1 MPGGNLS
8 IRGGPRRGC
17 GATGP
22 APDRGPRPP
31 PETLAPNSRPRD
43 PLLAKPA
50 RDPGLETLAPETPA
64 PEPQALRPQS
74 YEPGPRDPS
83 PATPGADPGDMGTP
97 TPASQRP
104 SAFSLRAP
112 GDPCPAEVPARPGR
126 PRLASGTTVPGKRE
140 PPEAR
145 QDAGPEK
152 GGSEGEGVRR
162 PGSEPA
168 SRSPA
173 PGSAPATRPLPPA
186 GRPARRLRAPP
197 AACARAHTHPS
208 TRLPPGPRL
217 RTRPAR
223 PAAPPSPP
231 ARPPFGLRPVACP
244 RLRTRSRSG
253 PAPPTGPSTRGP
265 ASYHAQARGPAPAA
279 YRGASGFGFLKGG
292 RGLGYSTDSGCPQK
306 PKVVSGH

>member
-1 MPGGNLS
+1 MANSSQDKVSWWRIWKLVVLSSFPCLCDVMTMPRLCAQMRKQTCVSPRPSGFTRRRFGPAARSHGTAGSDRQPGPWSGRWPRSWSRWHPLVAACPLRVRCLCFLIFVSEQRHGPGHTTCQHLRGRKLRRMPGGNLS

-162 PGSEPA
+162 PGRE
-168 SRSPA
+168 
-173 PGSAPATRPLPPA
+173 T
-186 GRPARRLRAPP
+186 
-197 AACARAHTHPS
+197 
-208 TRLPPGPRL
+208 
-217 RTRPAR
+217 
-223 PAAPPSPP
+223 
-231 ARPPFGLRPVACP
+231 
-244 RLRTRSRSG
+244 
-253 PAPPTGPSTRGP
+253 
-265 ASYHAQARGPAPAA
+265 Y
-279 YRGASGFGFLKGG
+279 
-292 RGLGYSTDSGCPQK
+292 
-306 PKVVSGH
+306 